1 MEEKVVPFSIEFLSI
16 FSRTIW
22 AFLSFIVGII
32 VTVNVLGG
40 EKLIVCI
47 IVSAEISWAVYFLVM
62 FYGKKQKR
70 GKIRSL

>member
-1 MEEKVVPFSIEFLSI
+1 MPFSIEFLSI